1 MKSFQLVGVPGSGKS
16 FYLNLLK
23 KNPINNIDYFDFKD
37 LFNDYSIN
45 FPKYNNKML
54 CLKILDDLFTQ
65 NRNILFDSHFVF
77 FQEGIFENSY
87 YFHKYAKSS
96 GYIFIDSN
104 SELIA
109 DRILNDVLLGKRKS
123 FHFIDYSI
131 NKNYIEKKEDLIF
144 LIERYKETSL
154 EFLKKI
160 TFELNIDYITIN
172 NNEKNNNIS
181 KNINQI
187 NDFLN
192 NHLK

>member
-16 FYLNLLK
+16 FYLDLLK

-45 FPKYNNKML
+45 FPKYNDKML
-54 CLKILDDLFTQ
+54 CLKILDDLFIQ

-77 FQEGIFENSY
+77 FQEGIFKNSY
-87 YFHKYAKSS
+87 YFHKHTKSS
-96 GYIFIDSN
+96 GYIFINSS

-109 DRILNDVLLGKRKS
+109 DRILNDVSIGKRKS

-131 NKNYIEKKEDLIF
+131 NKNYIEKKEDLLF
-144 LIERYKETSL
+144 LIEKYKENSL

-160 TFELNIDYITIN
+160 TFELNIDYIVIN
-172 NNEKNNNIS
+172 NNENDSVS

-187 NDFLN
+187 TDFLN